1 MELDMQLV
9 TNKQKAEKLRE
20 AIALLEDA
28 DACMQAALGAS
39 DVCYDTHCA
48 IQNIIFDLEAD
59 VVEFEKGL
67 V

>member
-1 MELDMQLV
+1 MELV
-9 TNKQKAEKLRE
+9 TNKQKADKLRE

-39 DVCYDTHCA
+39 DVCFDTHTR
-48 IQNIIFDLEAD
+48 IQDIIFDLEAD
-59 VVEFEKGL
+59 VEEFERGL